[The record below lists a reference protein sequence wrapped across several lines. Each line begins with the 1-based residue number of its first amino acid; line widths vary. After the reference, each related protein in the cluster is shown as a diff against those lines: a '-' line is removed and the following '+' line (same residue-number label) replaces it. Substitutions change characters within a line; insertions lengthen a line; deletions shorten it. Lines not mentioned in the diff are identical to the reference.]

1 MKFKEICDYAKKR
14 GWELGRISGDHHIF
28 AKQGKRPV
36 PIQRNKH
43 EIEGVYLK
51 RILKQFDQ

>member
-14 GWELGRISGDHHIF
+14 GWELGRINGDHHIF
-28 AKQGKRPV
+28 VKQGKRPV

-51 RILKQFDQ
+51 RILKQFD

>member
-28 AKQGKRPV
+28 VKQGKSPV

>member
-28 AKQGKRPV
+28 VKQG
-36 PIQRNKH
+36 
-43 EIEGVYLK
+43 
-51 RILKQFDQ
+51 